1 MQLGTRWAVGDSMP
15 DGLPEVVQYAVQSV
29 EEDLRTAGADTGAM
43 RWTLTWLESKP
54 VIELDDGTVIRYN
67 STEDSATITGP
78 SLPVDDEDDW
88 I

>member
-1 MQLGTRWAVGDSMP
+1 MQLGTRWAVGGSMP
-15 DGLPEVVQYAVQSV
+15 DGLPEVVQYAVQAV
-29 EEDLRTAGADTGAM
+29 EEDLRSAGADTGSM

>member
-1 MQLGTRWAVGDSMP
+1 MQMGTRWAVGESMP
-15 DGLPEVVQYAVQSV
+15 DGLPEVVLYAVRAA
-29 EEDLRTAGADTGAM
+29 EEELVSAGTDTGTM

-78 SLPVDDEDDW
+78 SVPVEDEDNW